1 MKFCPSLFYLQ
12 KQIIMSPV
20 KIIFVFLLL
29 LFFNKTFSQSRVI
42 DSLQKII
49 DEGKNDIEYNKALNS
64 IATEYTRIDMAKA
77 KIYLY
82 RSMHLA
88 AGLKND
94 ILLSYAYSQ
103 MVTIQMNTG
112 KKDSAQYYL
121 QLLKVFASGNV
132 PDNVKANFNLAAGL
146 FYKKQGNYKEA
157 LPYMINALNNYIA
170 IDKKNTEQGTRTSIA
185 GQYLNIG
192 NTYMDMGDYKNAL
205 QYHLNGLKVFE
216 ELENKR
222 GISFCN
228 QSLSNDFFNLGQYK
242 DAIPYTAK
250 SMALKKELN
259 DKRGVGISTAQYGS
273 IYKGLGNY
281 DKAIAYFND
290 ALQSFQELKLTPDE
304 AKTDVELGKMYV
316 LKKDEQQ
323 ASQYFETA
331 KNLARQLKD
340 STLLIT
346 IDAEKVAMQSTI
358 ALQKSGE
365 QKLMVNLQTSI
376 EMQDKSKEISSYQY
390 LADYYAN
397 KKEFAKALEYT
408 NKLHQ
413 ANDSVQGKD
422 LQLEI
427 KKLEEQYNFEK
438 KEKEITLLKKD
449 QQLSLANLQKQKSF
463 QYGVIIFLV
472 MLLLIGFLVINRY
485 RVVQRSKRLIDMER
499 MRNNIARDLH
509 DDIGSTLTSIN
520 ILSKVALQQQVN
532 GDTMMGANMQKIKE
546 RSSAI
551 MESMGDIVWAINPQ
565 NDTIEQMI
573 FRMKEFTAEILEPL
587 NINYTFKEDG
597 NFSNIKLDIK
607 KRKDFYLLF
616 KEAVNNAAKY
626 STCKNLHVQVE
637 QDAHFLHLTV
647 TDDGKGFNEKVI
659 KNGNGLINMRERAAS
674 MVAKI
679 NIDSVPGK
687 GTSIALD
694 VPIT

>member
-290 ALQSFQELKLTPDE
+290 ALQSFHELKLTPDE

>member
-1 MKFCPSLFYLQ
+1 MTAR
-12 KQIIMSPV
+12 
-20 KIIFVFLLL
+20 KIILLL
-29 LFFNKTFSQSRVI
+29 LLLIAFNKTFAQARVI

-49 DEGKNDIEYNKALNS
+49 LEGKNDVETNKALNA
-64 IATEYTRIDMAKA
+64 IATEYTRTDMGKA
-77 KIYLY
+77 KNYLY
-82 RSMHLA
+82 QSMQLA
-88 AGLKND
+88 AKLKND
-94 ILLSYAYSQ
+94 MLLSYAYSQ
-103 MVTIQMNTG
+103 MVSIQMNIG
-112 KKDSAQYYL
+112 KKDSAQHYL
-121 QLLKVFASGNV
+121 QLLKALASSNASDV
-132 PDNVKANFNLAAGL
+132 VKSSFNLAAGL
-146 FYKKQGNYKEA
+146 FYKKMGDYKTA
-157 LPYMINALNNYIA
+157 LPFMINNLNDNIA
-170 IDKKNTEQGTRTSIA
+170 TDKEYKTLGTKTSIA
-185 GQYLNIG
+185 GSCLNIG

-205 QYHLNGLKVFE
+205 QYHLKGLKIFE
-216 ELENKR
+216 EIENKR

-228 QSLSNDFFNLGQYK
+228 QSVGNDFFYLGQYK

-250 SMALKKELN
+250 SIALKKELN
-259 DKRGVGISTAQYGS
+259 DKRGVSISTAQYGS
-273 IYKGLGNY
+273 IYKGMGDY

-290 ALQSFQELKLTPDE
+290 ALISFHELKLIPDE

-323 ASQYFETA
+323 ADQYFGAA
-331 KNLARQLKD
+331 KNLALQFKD
-340 STLLIT
+340 SILLIT
-346 IDAEKVAMQSTI
+346 IEAEKVAMQSSL
-358 ALQKSGE
+358 ALQKNGE

-376 EMQDKSKEISSYQY
+376 EMQNKSKEISSYQY

-413 ANDSVQGKD
+413 ATDSVQGKD

-438 KEKEITLLKKD
+438 KEKEIALLKKD

-463 QYGVIIFLV
+463 QYGAIIFLG

-485 RVVQRSKRLIDMER
+485 RIVQRAKRLIDMEK

-520 ILSKVALQQQVN
+520 ILSKVALQQQDN
-532 GDTMMGANMQKIKE
+532 GDTMMGTNMQKIKD

-626 STCKNLHVQVE
+626 SHCKNLHVQVE

-647 TDDGKGFNEKVI
+647 TDDGKGFNEKLV
-659 KNGNGLINMRERAAS
+659 KNGNGLINMQERAAS

>member
-1 MKFCPSLFYLQ
+1 MAT
-12 KQIIMSPV
+12 V
-20 KIIFVFLLL
+20 KNILLL
-29 LFFNKTFSQSRVI
+29 LMLLSFQKSNAQSKVI

-49 DEGKNDIEYNKALNS
+49 DQGKNDIENISALNN
-64 IATEYTRIDMAKA
+64 IAAEYARIDMVKA
-77 KIYLY
+77 KTYLN
-82 RSMHLA
+82 RSIQLA
-88 AGLKND
+88 TSLKND
-94 ILLSYAYSQ
+94 NTLSNAYSQ
-103 MVTIQMNTG
+103 MVTLHMNIG
-112 KKDSAQYYL
+112 KKDSAQHYL
-121 QLLKVFASGNV
+121 QLLKVLSASNASDV
-132 PDNVKANFNLAAGL
+132 VKSSLNSAAGL
-146 FYKKQGNYKEA
+146 FYKKIGDYKKA
-157 LPYMINALNNYIA
+157 LPFMISTLNDNIA
-170 IDKKNTEQGTRTSIA
+170 VDAKYKTTNTKTSIA
-185 GQYLNIG
+185 GSYLNIG
-192 NTYMDMGDYKNAL
+192 NTYLDMGDYKNAL

-216 ELENKR
+216 EVENKR

-228 QSLSNDFFNLGQYK
+228 QSIGGDFYNLGQYQE
-242 DAIPYTAK
+242 AILYNSK
-250 SMALKKELN
+250 SMELKKELN
-259 DKRGVGISTAQYGS
+259 DKRGIAISTGQFGL

-290 ALQSFQELKLTPDE
+290 AINSFHELKLTPDE
-304 AKTDVELGKMYV
+304 AKMDIEMGKVYV

-331 KNLARQLKD
+331 KNIALQFKD
-340 STLLIT
+340 STMLIT
-346 IDAEKVAMQSTI
+346 IDAEKIAMQSGI
-358 ALQKSGE
+358 ALQKKPE

-376 EMQDKSKEISSYQY
+376 EMENKGKEILSYQY

-413 ANDSVQGKD
+413 ATDSMQGKD

-427 KKLEEQYNFEK
+427 KKMEEQYNFEK
-438 KEKEITLLKKD
+438 KEKEIILLKKD
-449 QQLSLANLQKQKSF
+449 QQLSLANLQKQKTF
-463 QYGVIIFLV
+463 QYGAIIFLG
-472 MLLLIGFLVINRY
+472 MLLLMGFLIINRY

-520 ILSKVALQQQVN
+520 ILSKVALQQQGN
-532 GDTMMGANMQKIKE
+532 GDTMMGANMQKIKD

-565 NDTIEQMI
+565 NDTFEQMI

-616 KEAVNNAAKY
+616 KEAINNAAKY
-626 STCKNLHVQVE
+626 SHCNSMDIWVE
-637 QDAHFLHLTV
+637 LDANFLHLKV
-647 TDDGKGFNEKVI
+647 TDDGAGFNERLI
-659 KNGNGLINMRERAAS
+659 KPGNGLGNMRERAAAMS
-674 MVAKI
+674 AKI
-679 NIDSVPGK
+679 NIESVIGK
-687 GTSIALD
+687 GTSITLD
-694 VPIT
+694 VPLT